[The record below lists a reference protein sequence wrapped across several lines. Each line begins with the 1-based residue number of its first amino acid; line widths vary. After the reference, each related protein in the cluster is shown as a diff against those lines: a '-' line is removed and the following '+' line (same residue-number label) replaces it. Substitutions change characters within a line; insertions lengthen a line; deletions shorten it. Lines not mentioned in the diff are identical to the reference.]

1 MTRKPYIL
9 KEEEIDTLVQ
19 GISEHGDE
27 ETYIKMRDK
36 SLIAMSG
43 TDDVDEMLM
52 DMYET
57 MLARS
62 RSASDEDETGK
73 ELKKI
78 LYQLTSMFRI
88 LAHDINRE
96 YRKLGKERNGERFL
110 RLVSYNKEA
119 TVV

>member
-19 GISEHGDE
+19 GIVEHGDE
-27 ETYIKMRDK
+27 ETYAKMRDK
-36 SLIAMSG
+36 SLVAMRNVK
-43 TDDVDEMLM
+43 DMDEMLI

-57 MLARS
+57 MLERARS
-62 RSASDEDETGK
+62 ANDEDQTDK

-78 LYQLTSMFRI
+78 LYQLASMFRI

-96 YRKLGKERNGERFL
+96 YRKLGQERNGERFL